1 MLTYFCPESCWY
13 SIVYLEYIRTSIL
26 TKSHLLVMLLA
37 ILYDKLN
44 LLDIQSYLKALIFR
58 GLRAIS
64 VRVFAGITRKTHIR
78 TNKKLSQKM
87 NQVKAQKYME

>member
-37 ILYDKLN
+37 NLYDKLN
-44 LLDIQSYLKALIFR
+44 LVDIQSYLKALIFY
-58 GLRAIS
+58 
-64 VRVFAGITRKTHIR
+64 RVESYICACFRWYNQKNAHTH
-78 TNKKLSQKM
+78 
-87 NQVKAQKYME
+87 